1 MIAHLFKNLSDQRMK
16 TILQKV
22 YSEVP
27 RVMKMLAPEG
37 WKKSNYH
44 RQIQEQQQHAFH
56 EYVADIL
63 AIKEHSSCVNKQLMD
78 EVTYLNK
85 YALNHEEFHYF
96 QYPQIDQDEQELFF
110 IFLML
115 LLNISEEGDL
125 LYQQT
130 NESDIIH
137 YYLAY
142 IDVEKIALEIAGE
155 QGHIPKDDIEF
166 FLFSDLTI
174 DWDEM
179 QRFNCLQL
187 IFNILKAEKYIWHHI
202 DDELQHI
209 AICYYEDYNLA
220 YSALPYYE
228 RSLQHHE
235 IIKTIQQYVSKYQ
248 ASWLDP
254 YDFEAIIALFNRHK
268 INYAVLAYVHCYQ
281 AFPVGYPYQ
290 VYHYIDGYSKE

>member
-1 MIAHLFKNLSDQRMK
+1 MIAHVFKNLSDQRMK

-22 YSEVP
+22 YGEVP

-37 WKKSNYH
+37 WKKSKYH
-44 RQIQEQQQHAFH
+44 SQIQEQQQHAYS
-56 EYVADIL
+56 EYLTDIL
-63 AIKEHSSCVNKQLMD
+63 AGKQQSSCVNKQLMD
-78 EVTYLNK
+78 EVTFINK
-85 YALNHEEFHYF
+85 YALNHEEYHSF
-96 QYPQIDQDEQELFF
+96 QYPGIDQDEQEVFF

-142 IDVEKIALEIAGE
+142 VDVEKIALEIAGE
-155 QGHIPKDDIEF
+155 QEHIPKDDIEY
-166 FLFSDLTI
+166 FLFSDFTV

-179 QRFNCLQL
+179 ERFNCLQL
-187 IFNILKAEKYIWHHI
+187 IFKILQAEKYIWHHI

-209 AICYYEDYNLA
+209 AICYHEDHYLA
-220 YSALPYYE
+220 YSALPFYE
-228 RSLQHHE
+228 KSLRQHE

-254 YDFEAIIALFNRHK
+254 YDFDAIIALFNRHK

-290 VYHYIDGYSKE
+290 VYHYFDGYSKE